1 MSTEEQA
8 YDPFNLPEPSI
19 EQTRAKHFLDSNGLW
34 LFIDYKDSFLDEK
47 CLCDCAKKCHLAC
60 VSGTIDADSIC
71 LNPQCICI
79 GYVQKDTKVIIPKSN
94 GKPPRKVLIPEIQED
109 PRLNSYVQ
117 MLSKV

>member
-1 MSTEEQA
+1 MSE
-8 YDPFNLPEPSI
+8 YDPLNPPTPTKEERRL
-19 EQTRAKHFLDSNGLW
+19 KHFLSPNGLW
-34 LFIDYKDSFLDEK
+34 LEDKDPSLEEK
-47 CLCDCAKKCHLAC
+47 CLCGCIRKFHVA
-60 VSGTIDADSIC
+60 SIDGHIDGDSIC